1 MSGTVELL
9 DAVAIVGDYLRE
21 HPLVSELVADRV
33 SHKSPDEESRDE
45 PWVRI
50 TQLDATNETGN
61 RQVEHLVSYYLQID
75 CYAGADNR
83 YAEAFDLVAGVRAA
97 LVAITQ
103 AELEG
108 AVATDV
114 GFASMPS
121 QPDVDLKPARE
132 RQILDAEVFMYP
144 RP

>member
-1 MSGTVELL
+1 VSEPLLLL
-9 DAVAIVGDYLRE
+9 DAVAIVGDYLRV
-21 HPLVSELVADRV
+21 HPVVSGLVGDRV
-33 SHKSPDEESRDE
+33 SHRSPDEESRDE
-45 PWVRI
+45 AWVRI
-50 TQLDATNETGN
+50 TQLDAANVTGN

-83 YAEAFDLVAGVRAA
+83 YAEAFDLVAAVRAA

-103 AELEG
+103 AELDG

-114 GFASMPS
+114 AFASMPS
-121 QPDVDLKPARE
+121 QPDGDLKPARE
-132 RQILDAEVFMYP
+132 RQILDAEIFMHP